1 MAQETRSD
9 SCNVLKILLLTE
21 GSAWIA
27 QCLQFD
33 ITAQGR
39 SYRDALDRL
48 QVLFWAE
55 HYQALNEDRTP
66 FSNLDK
72 APERYWVMFEKGA
85 KIIVHL
91 KLPPIPD
98 ESLEPDV
105 KLAEAA

>member
-1 MAQETRSD
+1 MTQETRSD
-9 SCNVLKILLLTE
+9 SQNVLKILLLTE

-48 QVLFWAE
+48 EVLFWAE
-55 HYQALNEDRTP
+55 HYQAQNENRIP
-66 FSNLDK
+66 FLNLDK
-72 APERYWVMFEKGA
+72 APNRYWIMFEKGA
-85 KIIVHL
+85 KLIVDL
-91 KLPPIPD
+91 NLPPIPD
-98 ESLEPDV
+98 EAHEPDV